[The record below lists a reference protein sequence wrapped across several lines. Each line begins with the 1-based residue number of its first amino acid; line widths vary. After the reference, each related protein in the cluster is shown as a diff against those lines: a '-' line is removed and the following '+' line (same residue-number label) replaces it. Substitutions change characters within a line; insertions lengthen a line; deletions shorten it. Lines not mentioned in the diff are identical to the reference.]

1 MIKLQRAWILG
12 LGAVSVIALGL
23 SAIHLLNK
31 ERASFWPYLAILA
44 IVGLAA
50 STLTAQRAGEPVL
63 VVNEGSRAHR
73 TWQTAGWG
81 VFAFFVVATPYLLD
95 SFRVQQVNKSMYFAV
110 AVLGVNLIIGY
121 SGLIS
126 LGHGAFMGTGAFL
139 SVILVEDYGFKLWQ
153 ALFVIVPVAF
163 VIGLIV
169 GIPALRIKGLYLALV
184 TFALAYAFPTIL
196 KIEGIDKR
204 TGGDLGRNISLDN
217 QVQPGRLKGALGL
230 NGLDAPA
237 QEQIYKYWLMVLV
250 TGLSF
255 LLVRNVVKS
264 RAGRAMI
271 AIRDNQTGA
280 AVSGVPLTTYKVI
293 TFGLSAVFAA
303 VGGWLYALLFSEA
316 NPNTFGPL
324 LAISLLLALVLGGV
338 GTLHG
343 ALVGSLLYVFLDD
356 LRTRVTLT
364 SVAGWRPSF
373 FQIAEGSPLTQAV
386 LGLVLILIAFFAPG
400 GVVFIARKV
409 RASLIRVVPA
419 IPTADAVASAS
430 VDSPVS
436 EPEVAASH

>member
-1 MIKLQRAWILG
+1 MIKMQRPWILG
-12 LGAVSVIALGL
+12 LGAVSLVVLGL
-23 SAIHLLNK
+23 SVIHLLNK
-31 ERASFWPYLAILA
+31 VTAGYWPYVGILSV
-44 IVGLAA
+44 IGLGTATA
-50 STLTAQRAGEPVL
+50 LAQRASEPVL

-126 LGHGAFMGTGAFL
+126 LGHGAFMGVGAFL

-153 ALFVIVPVAF
+153 VLFVIVPVSF

-184 TFALAYAFPTIL
+184 TFALSYAFPTIL

-204 TGGDLGRNISLDN
+204 TGGDLGRNISLDK
-217 QVQPGRLKGALGL
+217 QVQPGRLKGILGL
-230 NGLDAPA
+230 NGLDAPS

-250 TGLSF
+250 TGICF
-255 LLVRNVVKS
+255 LLVRNIIKS
-264 RAGRAMI
+264 RAGRAII
-271 AIRDNQTGA
+271 AIKENQIGA

-293 TFGLSAVFAA
+293 TFGISAVFAA
-303 VGGWLYALLFSEA
+303 IGGWLYALLFSEA

-338 GTLHG
+338 YTLQG

-400 GVVFIARKV
+400 GVVFIARRV
-409 RASLIRVVPA
+409 RASLIRVVPT
-419 IPTADAVASAS
+419 IPTADAVASANA
-430 VDSPVS
+430 DSQVS
-436 EPEVAASH
+436 EPEVATTH